1 MAEVWS
7 LTIESFPGSGTRCGQ
22 QGLAWVVR
30 SPGGCR
36 SRQVQ
41 SWRRTATMKR
51 CMTEALPVKDEPA
64 LGLVGGSD
72 QGELR
77 IAKISEGEA
86 GSVDGAW
93 FG

>member
-1 MAEVWS
+1 
-7 LTIESFPGSGTRCGQ
+7 
-22 QGLAWVVR
+22 
-30 SPGGCR
+30 
-36 SRQVQ
+36 
-41 SWRRTATMKR
+41 MKR